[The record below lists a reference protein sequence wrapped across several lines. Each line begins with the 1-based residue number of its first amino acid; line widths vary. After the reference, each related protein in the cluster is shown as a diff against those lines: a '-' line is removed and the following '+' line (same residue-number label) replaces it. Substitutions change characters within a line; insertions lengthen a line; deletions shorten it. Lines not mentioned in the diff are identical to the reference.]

1 MIEKSFL
8 FGCWFRNNIDV
19 RPDAFILLAG
29 FAHEKFQFGY
39 SFDLTLSKLS
49 NYSYG
54 SHEIS
59 LTFFIGAK
67 SLVPLH
73 DKLLIPMI

>member
-8 FGCWFRNNIDV
+8 FGGWYRNNLDI
-19 RPDAFILLAG
+19 RPDAIIALAG
-29 FAHEKFQFGY
+29 FAREKWQVGY
-39 SFDLTLSKLS
+39 SFDFTLSKLS

-59 LTFFIGAK
+59 LIFYPGRKKEI
-67 SLVPLH
+67 PYR
-73 DKLLIPMI
+73 DKMLIPMI